1 MLTLVRRIQRL
12 EFSSSSDNVES
23 SPPVTEL
30 GAQTGVLRVGEV
42 VQHVSFSMEYDTV
55 DLCFDAEHRIDSLG
69 ECLGTVDNEE
79 HTPADRTPRSA
90 SSGPT
95 HRD

>member
-1 MLTLVRRIQRL
+1 MLTLVRQRL

-23 SPPVTEL
+23 GPPVTEL
-30 GAQTGVLRVGEV
+30 VAQTGVLRVGEV
-42 VQHVSFSMEYDTV
+42 VQQVSFFMEYDTV

-69 ECLGTVDNEE
+69 ECLGAVDNEE
-79 HTPADRTPRSA
+79 DTPADRTPRSA